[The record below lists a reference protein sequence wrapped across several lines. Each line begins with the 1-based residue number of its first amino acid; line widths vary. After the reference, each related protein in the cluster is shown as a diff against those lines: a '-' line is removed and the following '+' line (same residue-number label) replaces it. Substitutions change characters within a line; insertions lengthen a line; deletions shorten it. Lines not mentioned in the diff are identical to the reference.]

1 MFQTTPTLFKLANT
15 QKILASNADISPG
28 RFRLSKPKIETRNLN
43 SHKSKAEKL
52 VLDDYLKYTNNNSN
66 IQFFKE
72 RYTLPKTP
80 QIRTSSQGKLR
91 EP

>member
-52 VLDDYLKYTNNNSN
+52 VLDDYLSN